1 MYEIKCPK
9 CGETLTID
17 ESNCRYL
24 LSQLRKI
31 EIQIKK
37 ESFFNVTNQ
46 KLCAFELDG
55 YYEEVTSWGRFYV
68 SIFNKLLTD
77 QPQIN
82 IFPKTIAV
90 GYEKG
95 SRKGQYAILS
105 NKMLLNICYSAENIV
120 KRVKELLHWFGIDHS
135 KCILHIT
142 SDENIVKKIDLSK
155 VK

>member
-37 ESFFNVTNQ
+37 ESFLNVTNQ
-46 KLCAFELDG
+46 KIYAFELDG
-55 YYEEVTSWGRFYV
+55 YYEKVTSWGQFYV
-68 SIFNKLLTD
+68 SIFNRLLL
-77 QPQIN
+77 IN
-82 IFPKTIAV
+82 PHINVFPKSIVV

-95 SRKGQYAILS
+95 ARKGQYATLS

-120 KRVKELLHWFGIDHS
+120 KRVKELLVCFNLDNS
-135 KCILHIT
+135 KCVLHMT